1 MARHSKNVNLETVV
15 CPLCGGNNVAPF
27 LQVAEL
33 LVSEITTVWHLRRCA
48 ECDLI
53 YLNPRPTE
61 VASSAYYKNLEYLP
75 FSSTI
80 GNQTALTR
88 LYGGLRRYNL
98 KWKRRRITSVHQK
111 GRLLDVGCG
120 TGEFLS
126 EMRNAGWE
134 VAGIERDNEAS
145 KFARHK
151 LRLEVISGGAEAI
164 KEIHGKFDIITLWHV
179 LEHLYQPKAALE
191 SLAQRLGD
199 GGMIVVAVPNI
210 ASNDFKFYRDNW
222 VAVEA
227 PRHVQHFSVKTLQAL
242 AATTGLDLVRWH
254 QLPLDA
260 FFNTLMSEVR
270 ISKQEGISRL
280 WGLLWPLRAL
290 RSLLMAACSLLGGSR
305 FFFSGTRGATIV
317 AYLRKSSGD
326 PKSRTGS

>member
-1 MARHSKNVNLETVV
+1 MWY
-15 CPLCGGNNVAPF
+15 
-27 LQVAEL
+27 LQ
-33 LVSEITTVWHLRRCA
+33 RCA

-61 VASSAYYKNLEYLP
+61 EASVAFYENLEYLP
-75 FSSTI
+75 FSSTS

-98 KWKRRRITSVHQK
+98 KWKRRRITAVHQK

-126 EMRNAGWE
+126 EMRNAGWK

-145 KFARHK
+145 KFARHT
-151 LRLEVISGGAEAI
+151 LQLEVISGGAEAVN
-164 KEIHGKFDIITLWHV
+164 EIHGKFDIITLWHV

-191 SLAQRLGD
+191 CLGQRLSKD
-199 GGMIVVAVPNI
+199 GMIVAAVPNI
-210 ASNDFKFYRDNW
+210 VSIDFKFYRDNW
-222 VAVEA
+222 IALDA

-270 ISKQEGISRL
+270 ISKQEGISQF
-280 WGLLWPLRAL
+280 WGLLWPLRAF
-290 RSLLMAACSLLGGSR
+290 RSLLVATCSLLGGDR

-317 AYLRKSSGD
+317 AYFRNPSGD
-326 PKSRTGS
+326 PKSRR

>member
-1 MARHSKNVNLETVV
+1 MASNSKNVNLETIV
-15 CPLCGGNNVAPF
+15 CPLCGGNRAASF
-27 LQVAEL
+27 LQVDEPLA
-33 LVSEITTVWHLRRCA
+33 SEIATVWHLRRCE

-61 VASSAYYKNLEYLP
+61 VASSAYYKKLEYLP

-111 GRLLDVGCG
+111 GRLFDVGCG

-134 VAGIERDNEAS
+134 VAGIERDNKAS

-151 LRLEVISGGAEAI
+151 LRLEVIFGRAEAI

-179 LEHLYQPKAALE
+179 LEHLYQPKAALI
-191 SLAQRLGD
+191 SLAQQLAND
-199 GGMIVVAVPNI
+199 GMIVVAVPNI
-210 ASNDFKFYRDNW
+210 ASSDFKFYRANW
-222 VAVEA
+222 VALDA
-227 PRHVQHFSVKTLQAL
+227 PRHVQHFTVKTLQAL
-242 AATTGLDLVRWH
+242 AATAGLDLVRWH

-270 ISKQEGISRL
+270 RSKQEGMSKL

-290 RSLLMAACSLLGGSR
+290 RSLLVAACSLLGGSR

-317 AYLRKSSGD
+317 AFLRKSSGD
-326 PKSRTGS
+326 PKSRASS